1 MVEFA
6 FLKNWRWKPALDK
19 HEERWPTGTPF
30 LSLFT
35 KLISAQLIA
44 ADKKTDQQKPL
55 PGRPAAYRPRIWRL
69 I

>member
-1 MVEFA
+1 MVKFA
-6 FLKNWRWKPALDK
+6 VLKNWRWQPILDK
-19 HEERWPTGTPF
+19 HERGGPTGPPL

-44 ADKKTDQQKPL
+44 ADKRTDQQKPL
-55 PGRPAAYRPRIWRL
+55 PGRPAAYRPRIWQL